1 MLMISGEVLNHRITE
16 LYRLEGT
23 SRDHQVQPP
32 CKAGPL
38 QQADTYLFSSFPLTF
53 LFQLSMNYKK
63 PRPRSPLCFQ
73 VSVVF
78 QGKYKVKEGLRK
90 CIFHCRYYG
99 EALIFLNRVFLNMG
113 AAAKEKIADQIVQ
126 P

>member
-1 MLMISGEVLNHRITE
+1 
-16 LYRLEGT
+16 
-23 SRDHQVQPP
+23 
-32 CKAGPL
+32 
-38 QQADTYLFSSFPLTF
+38 
-53 LFQLSMNYKK
+53 MNYKK

-90 CIFHCRYYG
+90 CIFHCRYYE
-99 EALIFLNRVFLNMG
+99 EALVFLNRVFLKMG
-113 AAAKEKIADQIVQ
+113 VAAKEEIADQIVQ